1 MHRTRTIT
9 VLAALILAGA
19 TACSSSSDSSD
30 SKPSASAT
38 AAAGTLSVELAPKLE
53 TATKA
58 DPAVCNQVGD
68 QACAEHL
75 TDIALAVTD
84 LEQSLPGA
92 GGADA
97 YPRTSAEVVKINAAV
112 DAYTEHECL
121 GDENA
126 AITGSPCPDD
136 AQAIMTGAAKLPSL
150 MEVDEAKNG

>member
-9 VLAALILAGA
+9 VLAALILAGT
-19 TACSSSSDSSD
+19 TACSSGSDSSD
-30 SKPSASAT
+30 AKPSTSAT
-38 AAAGTLSVELAPKLE
+38 AGKLSAELAPKLE

-84 LEQSLPGA
+84 LEQALPGA

-97 YPRTSAEVVKINAAV
+97 YPRTSAEVMKINAAV

>member
-1 MHRTRTIT
+1 MIAMF
-9 VLAALILAGA
+9 AALVVAS
-19 TACSSSSDSSD
+19 TACSGSGSDD
-30 SKPSASAT
+30 AKPNASTTAGKLSA
-38 AAAGTLSVELAPKLE
+38 ELAPTLE

-68 QACAEHL
+68 QKCAAHL

-84 LEQSLPGA
+84 VEQALAEA

-97 YPRTSAEVVKINAAV
+97 YPRTTAEVAKINEAV

-126 AITGSPCPDD
+126 GIAGSPCPDD
-136 AQAIMTGAAKLPSL
+136 AQAIMTGAAKLQSL